1 MKMGLH
7 SAIPEVGSQR
17 EYISEIYLN
26 VVMRMSDNRN
36 APCIEIKVQ
45 ATLYEVLW
53 RQPLAHM
60 RLVCA

>member
-26 VVMRMSDNRN
+26 GCNGN
-36 APCIEIKVQ
+36 A
-45 ATLYEVLW
+45 
-53 RQPLAHM
+53 R
-60 RLVCA
+60 